1 MQQSLPTWFVVRIFC
16 IAMAYG
22 PLDGRVALSGI
33 YRCLP
38 VHPVLSA
45 ELAGTMTPS
54 DSCLSI
60 WCWRTEPPFL

>member
-60 WCWRTEPPFL
+60 WCWRTEPPYL